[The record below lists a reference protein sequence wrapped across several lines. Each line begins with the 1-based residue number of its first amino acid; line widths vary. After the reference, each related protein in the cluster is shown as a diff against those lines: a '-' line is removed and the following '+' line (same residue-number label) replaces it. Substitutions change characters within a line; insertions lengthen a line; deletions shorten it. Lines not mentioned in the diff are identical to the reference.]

1 MEMLLNA
8 FRYLIPLD
16 ESDIAI
22 IERLFEPKKLK
33 EGEYFLEEGKICR
46 HVGFIEKGLVRY
58 YVNEEGQESTIYFN
72 QEGEFICNFQS
83 FLPQKPSMVTI
94 QALEDTEL
102 LVISYEDLQTLY
114 TDVRYGD
121 RFGRLA
127 VEQLFLTS
135 SAQIRSLYK
144 DPPAVRYQQFLDSY
158 PKLVQRL
165 QQYYIASYVGIKPQ
179 SLSRIRKRLTRS

>member
-1 MEMLLNA
+1 MEMLLKA
-8 FRYLIPLD
+8 IKHFIPLH
-16 ESDIAI
+16 EADIAI

-33 EGEYFLEEGKICR
+33 AGEYFLEEGKICR

-58 YVNEEGQESTIYFN
+58 YVNEEGKESTIFFN

-102 LVISYEDLQTLY
+102 LIISYDGLQTLY
-114 TDVRYGD
+114 TDVRNGE

-144 DPPAVRYQQFLDSY
+144 DPPAVRYQQFLDTY
-158 PKLVQRL
+158 PGLVQRL

-179 SLSRIRKRLTRS
+179 SLSRIRKRLTP